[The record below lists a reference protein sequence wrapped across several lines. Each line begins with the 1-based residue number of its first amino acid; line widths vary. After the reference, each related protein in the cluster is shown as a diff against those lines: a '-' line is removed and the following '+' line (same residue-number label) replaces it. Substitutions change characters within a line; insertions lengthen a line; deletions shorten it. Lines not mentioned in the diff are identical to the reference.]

1 VLNTPILQQSNDPTI
16 QQSGTPT
23 IHQAINPS
31 RSYSRFAELAGR
43 ERLAVAWEIFRL
55 QTQVIFSHKFIWFML
70 GILAYFIVAY
80 AINYHQSMI
89 DRMPMEDVLP
99 LLLEFPLAALAV
111 FLSMQVITSEK
122 DNRTLEVMFTT
133 AGSRYKVWLLRLGTL
148 NLILLMLAFVFA
160 AAAFFA
166 FTDVPIIGMALH
178 AFIPTFFAGSMTLY
192 FAVRFR
198 SGLAAGMVAA
208 GLLVLILMFTDLL
221 YETRYYLFFNP
232 YDVPRQLDPETWHL
246 WMWQNRIG
254 VLCAGG
260 FMLFAALRGMEVR
273 ERLLR

>member
-1 VLNTPILQQSNDPTI
+1 VLNTPILQRANDP
-16 QQSGTPT
+16 SL
-23 IHQAINPS
+23 HHSINPTL
-31 RSYSRFAELAGR
+31 RYSRFAELAGR

-55 QTQVIFSHKFIWFML
+55 QAQIIFSHKFVWFML

-80 AINYHQSMI
+80 AINYNQSMI

-99 LLLEFPLAALAV
+99 LLLEFPLATLAV

-148 NLILLMLAFVFA
+148 NVILLILAFA
-160 AAAFFA
+160 LSILAFFA
-166 FTDVPIIGMALH
+166 FTDIPIIGMAVH
-178 AFIPTFFAGSMTLY
+178 AFVPTFFAGSMTLY

-208 GLLVLILMFTDLL
+208 GLLVLILMFTELL

-232 YDVPRQLDPETWHL
+232 YDVPRQLDPETWNL

-273 ERLLR
+273 ERLLK

>member
-1 VLNTPILQQSNDPTI
+1 MSNANTATI
-16 QQSGTPT
+16 QQSLKTSQR
-23 IHQAINPS
+23 HA
-31 RSYSRFAELAGR
+31 RFAELAGR

-55 QTQVIFSHKFIWFML
+55 QTQVIFSHKFVWFML
-70 GILAYFIVAY
+70 GVLAYFIAAY
-80 AINYHQSMI
+80 VINYNQTMI
-89 DRMPMEDVLP
+89 DRMSLEDVLP

-148 NLILLMLAFVFA
+148 NAILLMLAFVFA
-160 AAAFFA
+160 MIAFLA
-166 FTDVPIIGMALH
+166 FTDIPIMGMALH
-178 AFIPTFFAGSMTLY
+178 GFVPAFFAGSMTLY

-208 GLLVLILMFTDLL
+208 GLLTLILMFTELL
-221 YETRYYLFFNP
+221 NETRYFLFFNP
-232 YDVPRQLDPETWHL
+232 YHVPRQLDPETWNL

-254 VLCAGG
+254 ILCAGG
-260 FMLFAALRGMEVR
+260 LMLFAALRGMEVR

>member
-1 VLNTPILQQSNDPTI
+1 MSNTSILQQST
-16 QQSGTPT
+16 
-23 IHQAINPS
+23 NPS
-31 RSYSRFAELAGR
+31 LRYLRFAELAGR

-55 QTQVIFSHKFIWFML
+55 QTQVIFSHKFVWFML
-70 GILAYFIVAY
+70 GVLAYFITAY
-80 AINYHQSMI
+80 VVNYNQSVI
-89 DRMPMEDVLP
+89 QRIALDDVLP

-148 NLILLMLAFVFA
+148 NLILLIMAFVFA
-160 AAAFFA
+160 IISFFA
-166 FTDVPIIGMALH
+166 FTDIPIAGMALH
-178 AFIPTFFAGSMTLY
+178 AFVPTFFAGSMTLY

-208 GLLVLILMFTDLL
+208 GLLTLILMFTELL
-221 YETRYYLFFNP
+221 DETRYFLFFNP
-232 YDVPRQLDPETWHL
+232 YHIPRRLDPETWNL

-254 VLCAGG
+254 ILCAGG
-260 FMLFAALRGMEVR
+260 FMLFAALRGMEIR
-273 ERLLR
+273 ERLLK

>member
-1 VLNTPILQQSNDPTI
+1 MLNTPIPQQSN
-16 QQSGTPT
+16 
-23 IHQAINPS
+23 NPS
-31 RSYSRFAELAGR
+31 IHYAMNPSLRYSRFAELAGR

-55 QTQVIFSHKFIWFML
+55 QAQVIFSHKFVWFML
-70 GILAYFIVAY
+70 GILAYFIAAY
-80 AINYHQSMI
+80 AINYNQSMI

-148 NLILLMLAFVFA
+148 NAILLILAFVFA
-160 AAAFFA
+160 VLAFFA
-166 FTDVPIIGMALH
+166 FTDIPIAGMALH
-178 AFIPTFFAGSMTLY
+178 GFVPTFFAGSMTLY

-208 GLLVLILMFTDLL
+208 GLLTLILMFTELL
-221 YETRYYLFFNP
+221 NETRYFLFFNP
-232 YDVPRQLDPETWHL
+232 YHVPRQLDPETWNL

-260 FMLFAALRGMEVR
+260 LMLFAALRGMEVR
-273 ERLLR
+273 ERLLK